1 MIEYKNGILVDTS
14 VWIDFFNN
22 KDSVHSNLLTS
33 FIKNDEKIFICP
45 VIYQEI
51 LQGIKDDYK
60 FEEIKNI
67 ILNFNILDD
76 NIMLITNEAIDLYRN
91 LRKKG
96 ITIRKSVDCL
106 IASYALVNDLHL
118 FFIDKDFENIYQN
131 SEMKIISV

>member
-1 MIEYKNGILVDTS
+1 MIEYKNEILVDTS

-76 NIMLITNEAIDLYRN
+76 NIMLITNEAINLYRN

-118 FFIDKDFENIYQN
+118 FFIDKDFENICKN
-131 SEMKIISV
+131 LEMKIISV

>member
-45 VIYQEI
+45 IIYQEI

-67 ILNFNILDD
+67 ILNFNILDY

-106 IASYALVNDLHL
+106 IASYALVNNLHL

>member
-33 FIKNDEKIFICP
+33 FIKNSEKIFICP
-45 VIYQEI
+45 IIYQEI

-106 IASYALVNDLHL
+106 IASYALVNNLHL

>member
-45 VIYQEI
+45 IIYQEI

-106 IASYALVNDLHL
+106 IASYALVNNLHL

>member
-33 FIKNDEKIFICP
+33 FIKNGEKIFICP
-45 VIYQEI
+45 IIYQEI

-106 IASYALVNDLHL
+106 IASYALVNNLHL